1 MVGITIP
8 TMAYPNIPS
17 VGALAQQ
24 EVIRISQT
32 DRTCGHHEIGGQK
45 GTLRG
50 RTQGPGFRTH
60 FRPLWGVEIL

>member
-32 DRTCGHHEIGGQK
+32 DRTCGHHEIGAK
-45 GTLRG
+45 RV
-50 RTQGPGFRTH
+50 PS
-60 FRPLWGVEIL
+60 GVEPRVQVLGPIFDHFGG